1 MFEGNT
7 VQKIKLYRVM
17 LLRVEE
23 ERNNRL
29 LLFILLLLLT
39 MHKMHSRAVIST
51 LGDTPAQFA
60 SRTLY

>member
-7 VQKIKLYRVM
+7 VRKLKLYRVM

-23 ERNNRL
+23 ERYNRL

-39 MHKMHSRAVIST
+39 MHEMHSSAVIPS
-51 LGDTPAQFA
+51 LGDT
-60 SRTLY
+60 S